1 MMNVIVLTP
10 VRLLGDALAASL
22 SGRPGISVLAV
33 VDNLAA
39 IRDSLAIAAAQVVLI
54 DVTHGLDLFDTRAIA
69 AQWPHVTLVALGL
82 TEQRQ
87 QVIQCGR
94 AGFAGYVPRSA
105 SIDALCSTLLEIVS
119 GSQPCPPE
127 IAAGMLRALFRPDP
141 PPDTSGEIAIALT
154 RRESEVL
161 ALLGR
166 GLSNKEIGNELCL
179 SVATVKHHVHHI
191 LEKLN
196 LPRRAQ
202 AMRRVQD
209 EPWLAHTHARSGR

>member
-1 MMNVIVLTP
+1 MNVIVLTP
-10 VRLLGDALAASL
+10 VRLLGDCLAASL
-22 SGRPGISVLAV
+22 NGRADISVLAV
-33 VDNLAA
+33 VDNLAEV
-39 IRDSLAIAAAQVVLI
+39 RDSLAMAAAQVVLI
-54 DVTHGLDLFDTRAIA
+54 DVTQGLDLFDSRTIA

-82 TEQRQ
+82 TEHRQ
-87 QVIQCGR
+87 DVIQCGR

-105 SIDALCSTLLEIVS
+105 SIDVLCRTLLEIV
-119 GSQPCPPE
+119 GGGQPCPPE
-127 IAAGMLRALFRPDP
+127 IAAGMLRALFRPDTTG
-141 PPDTSGEIAIALT
+141 DAGEISIALT

-191 LEKLN
+191 LEKLK

-209 EPWLAHTHARSGR
+209 EPWLAHKYSRAMP

>member
-1 MMNVIVLTP
+1 M
-10 VRLLGDALAASL
+10 AASL

-33 VDNLAA
+33 VDNLAGV
-39 IRDSLAIAAAQVVLI
+39 RDSLAMAAAQVILI
-54 DVTHGLDLFDTRAIA
+54 DVTHGIDLFDTRAIA
-69 AQWPHVTLVALGL
+69 AQWPDVTLVALGL

-105 SIDALCSTLLEIVS
+105 SIDSLCLTLMDIVN
-119 GSQPCPPE
+119 GNQPCPPD
-127 IAAGMLRALFRPDP
+127 IAAGMLRALFRDETPAEN
-141 PPDTSGEIAIALT
+141 GEIAIALT

-166 GLSNKEIGNELCL
+166 GLSNKEIGEELHL

-209 EPWLAHTHARSGR
+209 EPWLARKF